1 MSAADP
7 AGGSGFTHLDAAGHP
22 RMVDVSAKGATTRTA
37 TARALVSLPAAVRE
51 RLAAAG
57 GNGAGRAGSGS
68 GADIVTAKGPV
79 FHTARIAGIMAA
91 KRTAEL
97 IPLCHPIG
105 LEDCTI
111 DIDRTTGGDLSIECR
126 TVVTHKTGVEME
138 ALTGASV
145 AALTVYDM
153 CKAISRGIVI
163 KDVRLIHKSGGRS
176 GDYRADVS

>member
-7 AGGSGFTHLDAAGHP
+7 AGASGFTHLDAAGHP

-37 TARALVSLPAAVRE
+37 TARALVSLPPAVRE
-51 RLAAAG
+51 RLTGAG
-57 GNGAGRAGSGS
+57 ANGAEPAGPGR
-68 GADIVTAKGPV
+68 DIVTAKGPV

-111 DIDRTTGGDLSIECR
+111 DIDRTPGGDLSIECR

>member
-1 MSAADP
+1 
-7 AGGSGFTHLDAAGHP
+7 
-22 RMVDVSAKGATTRTA
+22 MVDVSAKGETTRTA
-37 TARALVSLPAAVRE
+37 TARALVALPPAVQE
-51 RLAAAG
+51 RLT
-57 GNGAGRAGSGS
+57 GAREEGVVR
-68 GADIVTAKGPV
+68 DIVTPKGPV
-79 FHTARIAGIMAA
+79 FHTARVAGIMAA

-111 DIDRTTGGDLSIECR
+111 DIDQTPEGDLSIKCR

-153 CKAISRGIVI
+153 CKAISREIVI
-163 KDVRLIHKSGGRS
+163 KEVRLLTKSGGKS
-176 GDYRADVS
+176 GDYHAEGT